1 MLQADNLQTQLGK
14 PCCELGA
21 VHFCT
26 YRHLILRNQQH
37 ADSLSTY
44 SCTGGRSLMP
54 VLFCQSSPSLAFS
67 SQGVYSEMF
76 FHVNTQWPKE
86 AFFLSFSLKY
96 QSHIQKLNCVCTS
109 LLYIINIL
117 CPVPY
122 CFKLLLHAALLKEEE
137 GHIEKTWKFRR
148 QASYRKQEMSSCT
161 IKRKQTKPRQNA
173 GIVNWD
179 RNLVIAVSFY

>member
-54 VLFCQSSPSLAFS
+54 VLFYQSSPSLAFS

-86 AFFLSFSLKY
+86 AFFFILLPKIPISYPKIKLCMYISSLHY
-96 QSHIQKLNCVCTS
+96 QHS
-109 LLYIINIL
+109 L
-117 CPVPY
+117 
-122 CFKLLLHAALLKEEE
+122 
-137 GHIEKTWKFRR
+137 
-148 QASYRKQEMSSCT
+148 SCT
-161 IKRKQTKPRQNA
+161 ILFQTPPTCSPSEGRGRSYREDVEIQETSKLQKA
-173 GIVNWD
+173 GDEQLYHKKKTNKTKTKC
-179 RNLVIAVSFY
+179 RNS